1 MMDGGIGGTSVMMK
15 PESRTTGANC
25 AVICIM
31 EIMRRRGMN
40 AGNSGMSIGM

>member
-1 MMDGGIGGTSVMMK
+1 MKRMIAGILLMK
-15 PESRTTGANC
+15 PESRTTAASC
-25 AVICIM
+25 TVICIM